1 LTGEDFATRLD
12 LAIERSNRAKLIEGR
27 VVERDHQTNKEMI
40 LIDEVSDCFACPAD
54 PPSAQENNDL
64 RFQVAVQR
72 RPLTTNSFG

>member
-1 LTGEDFATRLD
+1 LNAM
-12 LAIERSNRAKLIEGR
+12 I
-27 VVERDHQTNKEMI
+27 DHQTNKEMI
-40 LIDEVSDCFACPAD
+40 LIDEVSDEAVEAAGLAALGGLPTLPHTYCFACPAD